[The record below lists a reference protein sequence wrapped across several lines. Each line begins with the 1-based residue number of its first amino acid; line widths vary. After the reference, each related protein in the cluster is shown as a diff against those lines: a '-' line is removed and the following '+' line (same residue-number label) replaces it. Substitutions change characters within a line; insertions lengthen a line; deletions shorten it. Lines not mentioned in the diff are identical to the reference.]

1 VTVKA
6 TAVKSSSASASAN
19 IIITSSIIGDGVY
32 VFTLTGGNHV
42 AGAFQVTNGAITG
55 GEQDLISSTAFGDL
69 INGPSS
75 SISTTSNGNLEINLT
90 TCNGKDCTSTDANVG
105 VGGVETL
112 HGTMVSASRALITEF
127 DTSITSSGTL
137 DRQVS
142 PVTAPAH
149 GYAFFTSGFNN
160 SFLFVGIG
168 GIINVDGTA
177 SNGIIPISGTGSVF
191 DINNGFV
198 VTQNQSFAPSSVT
211 SPDTFGRVTFALNPS
226 VASGISP
233 INLVGYIVDPGHIH
247 LVETTDAFL
256 GITGGEAL
264 GQGNN
269 TGQFNSTSISG
280 SSFVFGATGGN
291 TLFRFQMAGVLTA
304 NSDGAVSGTLN
315 CNDLSGTTCTQSP
328 DTFTGGTYTVDATGR
343 ATLTNLTSSGVA
355 LQLYLSGNGTG
366 TVVSMDTTDVLFGL
380 AYSQTAGASFSGTYA
395 MNASGF
401 DSGQLEFDDVGPV
414 SAGTGSLTG
423 TDTIDQ
429 NYGSPPTPT
438 PAISVSGTFAPFA
451 SDVLTGTV
459 TGLEVLPQNANV
471 PTFTYYIVDA
481 TKVLA
486 IETDT
491 NQLTLI
497 SFELKH

>member
-6 TAVKSSSASASAN
+6 TAVKSSAASASAS
-19 IIITSSIIGDGVY
+19 IIITSSVIADGVY
-32 VFTLTGGNHV
+32 IFTLTGGNHV
-42 AGAFQVTNGAITG
+42 AGAFQVTKGAVTG
-55 GEQDLISSTAFGDL
+55 GEQDLIGSAAFSDL

-75 SISTTSNGNLEINLT
+75 SISTTADGNLDIKLT
-90 TCNGKDCTSTDANVG
+90 ICNGKDCTSTDANVG

-127 DTSITSSGTL
+127 DTSVASSGTM

-149 GYAFFTSGFNN
+149 GYAFSTSGFNS

-177 SNGIIPISGTGSVF
+177 SNGIIPISGSGSVF

-211 SPDTFGRVTFALNPS
+211 SPDTFGRITFTLNPS
-226 VASGISP
+226 AASGISS
-233 INLVGYIVDPGHIH
+233 INLVGYIVDSGHIH
-247 LVETTDAFL
+247 LVESTDAFQ

-264 GQGNN
+264 GQGNT

-291 TLFRFQMAGVLTA
+291 TLFRFQMAGVLTT
-304 NSDGAVSGTLN
+304 NSDGTVSGTLN

-328 DTFTGGTYTVDATGR
+328 STFTGGTYTVDATGR
-343 ATLTNLTSSGVA
+343 ATLTYLTSNGVT

-366 TVVSMDTTDVLFGL
+366 TLVSMDTTDVLFGL
-380 AYSQTAGASFSGTYA
+380 AYSQTAGAPFSGTYA

-414 SAGTGSLTG
+414 SVGTGSLTG
-423 TDTIDQ
+423 TGTIDQ
-429 NYGSPPTPT
+429 NYGAPPTPT
-438 PAISVSGTFAPFA
+438 PGISVSGTFSPFA
-451 SDVLTGTV
+451 SDILTGTV
-459 TGLEVLPQNANV
+459 TGLEVLPQNTKV
-471 PTFTYYIVDA
+471 PTFTYYVIDS
-481 TKVLA
+481 TKVIA

-491 NQLTLI
+491 NQLTLGA
-497 SFELKH
+497 FDLKH